1 MPKRIKFFLI
11 YLPIYAISIFYIFC
25 IISAYIFPG
34 SEKEIIKFKSENYS
48 FTHNFFSE
56 LGCLKT
62 NADETNP
69 RILKIDNTPSMILFN
84 SALVLIGITLIMF
97 YYTFEKLFIL
107 LKDERNLNCSKFTK
121 PLGIFSG
128 VFFSGVGFVPHDL
141 DFGLHVF
148 FANGAFL
155 ILFFLCIFHTITIY
169 KSKYISNI
177 YSFGYLLFC
186 FCLLLYV
193 MLIFFGPQIGPGKT
207 FTESELILQVVSQK
221 VIVLIFTLA
230 ILSQVYGINDIIK
243 KRVIFFKLH

>member
-1 MPKRIKFFLI
+1 MPKRIKFYLI

-25 IISAYIFPG
+25 LISAYIFPG
-34 SEKEIIKFKSENYS
+34 SEKEIINFKSENYS

-107 LKDERNLNCSKFTK
+107 LKDERNLKYSKFTK

-155 ILFFLCIFHTITIY
+155 ILFFLCIFHTITIH

-177 YSFGYLLFC
+177 YSFG
-186 FCLLLYV
+186 
-193 MLIFFGPQIGPGKT
+193 
-207 FTESELILQVVSQK
+207 
-221 VIVLIFTLA
+221 
-230 ILSQVYGINDIIK
+230 
-243 KRVIFFKLH
+243 

>member
-1 MPKRIKFFLI
+1 MPKRIKIYLI

-34 SEKEIIKFKSENYS
+34 SEKEIINFKSENYS

-69 RILKIDNTPSMILFN
+69 KILKIDNTSSMILFN
-84 SALVLIGITLIMF
+84 SALVLIGITLVMF

-107 LKDERNLNCSKFTK
+107 LKDERNLNYSKFTK
-121 PLGIFSG
+121 PLGVFSG

-186 FCLLLYV
+186 FCLLIYV

-207 FTESELILQVVSQK
+207 FTENELILQVVSQK

-243 KRVIFFKLH
+243 KKSDLF